1 MSAHPATAGTTSKID
16 AIHACRELTDA
27 AECSARAAE
36 KIPEL
41 PGKRD
46 PAREDWSQLDQWA
59 DEGGAIV
66 PPPSPHPGS

>member
-1 MSAHPATAGTTSKID
+1 MPAHPATAGTMSKAE
-16 AIHACRELTDA
+16 AIHACCELAEA
-27 AECSARAAE
+27 AERSACAAE
-36 KIPEL
+36 K

-46 PAREDWSQLDQWA
+46 TAREDWSQLDQWA